1 MKKKIKKSII
11 IVSGA
16 IVLMG
21 SAIAFSEPGSI
32 EDPLVTLSYVNNKID
47 QIKEY
52 IDVKVANMKDS
63 GSSNQLEVVELK
75 EGQSLM
81 GKSGTEI
88 ILRGGKSTAYGVQVD
103 KGLTDVTDG
112 KDIDDEANYLPANH
126 LLIIPRDDGRGAY
139 AVTDSIFLVRGDY
152 EIK

>member
-1 MKKKIKKSII
+1 MKKIKKTII

-21 SAIAFSEPGSI
+21 SAIAFSEPGSVD
-32 EDPLVTLSYVNNKID
+32 DPLVTLSYVNNKID

-52 IDVKVANMKDS
+52 IDVKVANMSNS
-63 GSSNQLEVVELK
+63 GSNQFQVVELK
-75 EGQSLM
+75 EGEALIC
-81 GKSGTEI
+81 KSGTEI

-112 KDIDDEANYLPANH
+112 KDIDDEVNYLPANH
-126 LLIIPRDDGRGAY
+126 HLIIPRDDGRGAY